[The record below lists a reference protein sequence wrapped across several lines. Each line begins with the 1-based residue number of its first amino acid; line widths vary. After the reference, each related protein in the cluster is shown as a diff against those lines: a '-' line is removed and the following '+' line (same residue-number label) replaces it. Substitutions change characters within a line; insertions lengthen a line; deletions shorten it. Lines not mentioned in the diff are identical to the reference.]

1 MNKKSLSLKVDEYT
15 IHLHRGQEESEEM
28 QQKRMALYVSCLR
41 KIMREIMTKYFNYR
55 YIKSGYKMVYSFEPQ
70 VMKQ

>member
-28 QQKRMALYVSCLR
+28 KQKRIALYVNCLR
-41 KIMREIMTKYFNYR
+41 KDKL
-55 YIKSGYKMVYSFEPQ
+55 P
-70 VMKQ
+70 